1 MVASAGVLGQQ
12 PQTLVTGF
20 GPLLYRVHGLQAC
33 KEGNCS
39 RSRAYGIAGRTP
51 MARPVETCTILT
63 TTANVTSP
71 VHDRMPVILDPDSY
85 DLWLDPGMRDVSA
98 ASEGV
103 VFKCAQIQPHRQS
116 LTFNFFA
123 LVKRRRALLETNS
136 PRNNSW
142 RLIGTISRGA
152 AQ

>member
-1 MVASAGVLGQQ
+1 
-12 PQTLVTGF
+12 
-20 GPLLYRVHGLQAC
+20 
-33 KEGNCS
+33 
-39 RSRAYGIAGRTP
+39 

-123 LVKRRRALLETNS
+123 LVKRRRALLESNS

-142 RLIGTISRGA
+142 RLIGTMSRGA